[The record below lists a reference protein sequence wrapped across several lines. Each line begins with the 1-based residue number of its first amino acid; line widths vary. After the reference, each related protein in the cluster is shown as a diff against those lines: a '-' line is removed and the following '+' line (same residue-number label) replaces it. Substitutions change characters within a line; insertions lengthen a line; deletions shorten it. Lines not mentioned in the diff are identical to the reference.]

1 MWPVGLDDRD
11 YMSHEGGGS
20 STTDLLRR
28 LPAAGQL
35 IILNLLVFLAW
46 HLFHRSGVMFDH
58 FMVDA
63 EGLRSG
69 RIWTLVTYAFSHRE
83 PWHLFW
89 NMLFLYWFG
98 GDLEAVYGKRNL
110 WAIYLVGA
118 VGGAAAQV
126 AFNLQQGAAARP
138 MLGASASV
146 MAIVVAATLMFPTRR
161 LMIWGVIPT
170 PMWVLAAI
178 YLLVDV
184 FGLAREIAGAFSRV
198 GHAGHLGGAV
208 AGALFKVLDLRPF
221 RRGQARPRAAAAGGP
236 LTWLATAWRRRR
248 LRVLP
253 PLPREERAPARP
265 AEEPVVVDPN
275 DPRRIDPAVEARVD
289 ELLRKINAD
298 GLQSLTSEEK
308 AFLERASTQYRK

>member
-1 MWPVGLDDRD
+1 MQPVGLDDRD

-28 LPAAGQL
+28 VPAAGQL
-35 IILNLLVFLAW
+35 IIINVLVFLAW

-63 EGLRSG
+63 DGLRSG
-69 RIWTLVTYAFSHRE
+69 RVWTLVTYAFSHRE

-98 GDLEAVYGKRNL
+98 GDLEAVWGKRNL

-208 AGALFKVLDLRPF
+208 AGALFRCSTC
-221 RRGQARPRAAAAGGP
+221 ARSAAAEPPRAWRPAAAH
-236 LTWLATAWRRRR
+236 LAGDR
-248 LRVLP
+248 LAAARLLP
-253 PLPREERAPARP
+253 PLPREEQAPAATSRSSTGIL
-265 AEEPVVVDPN
+265 
-275 DPRRIDPAVEARVD
+275 PRRPGGRARVD
-289 ELLRKINAD
+289 GCCGRSTPTYRPRARRRPSSSGRARSARK
-298 GLQSLTSEEK
+298 
-308 AFLERASTQYRK
+308 